1 MYVLIGRTQI
11 EDHEIIQLQYA
22 LEDREAVLKKA
33 ISAAENARLPTQA
46 ASADLETCKR
56 LAALLDPASHDRE
69 ETRRTQLDAFEHR
82 ESQPVDEA
90 LDEAEKEAA
99 RLLEERKAWLRKQL
113 RQHEIDRALRAIMVA
128 DPELAAFSDEDMAEC
143 VEARLDEVRYV
154 DREHNLPGV
163 FRHETEDGK
172 TVWCYV
178 STEGGVLRFWY
189 DVQLFADDAPHIA
202 FDEKNAPAT
211 YVGEALLARI
221 RRALA
226 PDPDVRRIEEGSEE
240 PEAQE
245 PEETE
250 TAAAGV

>member
-1 MYVLIGRTQI
+1 
-11 EDHEIIQLQYA
+11 
-22 LEDREAVLKKA
+22 
-33 ISAAENARLPTQA
+33 
-46 ASADLETCKR
+46 
-56 LAALLDPASHDRE
+56 ASHDTE
-69 ETRRTQLDAFEHR
+69 ETRRTQLDASEHG
-82 ESQPVDEA
+82 EGQPVDEA

-99 RLLEERKAWLRKQL
+99 L
-113 RQHEIDRALRAIMVA
+113 RQQREVDRALRAIMVA

-143 VEARLDEVRYV
+143 VEAWLDEVRYV

-202 FDEKNAPAT
+202 FDEKNTPAT

-245 PEETE
+245 PEEAE